1 MRSHNLLVSPRR
13 AYKANTNSNHS
24 MTKYPN
30 LIKNLVL
37 TRTDM
42 VWNADITY
50 IRIATGFVYLAALI
64 DGFSRKIVG
73 YGLGKSLSPVLTIK
87 ALLDAISKRDV
98 SDLIHH
104 LRPGTAVLQR

>member
-1 MRSHNLLVSPRR
+1 MKSQNLLVSPRK
-13 AYKANTNSNHS
+13 AYKATTKSNHD

-30 LIKNLVL
+30 LIRNITL
-37 TRTDM
+37 TRTDI

-73 YGLGKSLSPVLTIK
+73 YALGKSLSPILTIT
-87 ALLDAISKRDV
+87 ALSDAISIRDTK
-98 SDLIHH
+98 DLIHH
-104 LRPGTAVLQR
+104 LRPGTAVLQ